1 MGNSLKFRFFPTFCV
16 AHASTVE
23 FRGSSVFKSF
33 RGSEMTISVGDRL
46 PDVTVHVMG
55 ESAPEPRSSAEMFA
69 GRKVVLFALPG
80 AFTPTCSRNHLPG
93 YVEHAQGFRDKGV
106 DDIVCLSVN
115 DAWVMSAWG
124 KSLGAEGK
132 VSMVADGNGA
142 FTRAVGLNAD
152 MSAAGYG
159 ERSVRYAMIV
169 DDGVVTHLNVEEP
182 REFKISDAATML
194 SLI

>member
-1 MGNSLKFRFFPTFCV
+1 
-16 AHASTVE
+16 
-23 FRGSSVFKSF
+23 
-33 RGSEMTISVGDRL
+33 MTISVGDRL

-132 VSMVADGNGA
+132 VSMVADGNGE

-182 REFKISDAATML
+182 REFKISDAVTML

>member
-1 MGNSLKFRFFPTFCV
+1 
-16 AHASTVE
+16 
-23 FRGSSVFKSF
+23 
-33 RGSEMTISVGDRL
+33 MTISVGDRL

-93 YVEHAQGFRDKGV
+93 YVDHAQGFRDKGV

-132 VSMVADGNGA
+132 VSMVADGNGE

-169 DDGVVTHLNVEEP
+169 DDGVVTHLNVEAP

-194 SLI
+194 SLV

>member
-1 MGNSLKFRFFPTFCV
+1 
-16 AHASTVE
+16 
-23 FRGSSVFKSF
+23 
-33 RGSEMTISVGDRL
+33 MTISVGDRV

-106 DDIVCLSVN
+106 DDIICLSVN

-124 KSLGAEGK
+124 KSQGAEGK
-132 VSMVADGNGA
+132 VSMVADGNGE
-142 FTRAVGLNAD
+142 FTRTVGLNAD

-169 DDGVVTHLNVEEP
+169 DDGVVTHLNVEAP

-194 SLI
+194 SLV

>member
-1 MGNSLKFRFFPTFCV
+1 
-16 AHASTVE
+16 
-23 FRGSSVFKSF
+23 
-33 RGSEMTISVGDRL
+33 MTISVGDRL

-106 DDIVCLSVN
+106 DDIICLSVN

-132 VSMVADGNGA
+132 VSMVADGNGE

-169 DDGVVTHLNVEEP
+169 DDGVVTHLNVEAP
-182 REFKISDAATML
+182 REFKISDATTML
-194 SLI
+194 SLV

>member
-1 MGNSLKFRFFPTFCV
+1 
-16 AHASTVE
+16 
-23 FRGSSVFKSF
+23 
-33 RGSEMTISVGDRL
+33 MTISVGDRL

-106 DDIVCLSVN
+106 DDIICLSVN

-132 VSMVADGNGA
+132 VSMVADGNGE

-169 DDGVVTHLNVEEP
+169 DDGVVTHLNVEAP

>member
-1 MGNSLKFRFFPTFCV
+1 
-16 AHASTVE
+16 
-23 FRGSSVFKSF
+23 
-33 RGSEMTISVGDRL
+33 MTISVGDRL
-46 PDVTVHVMG
+46 PDVTVYVMG

-106 DDIVCLSVN
+106 DEIVCLSVN

-132 VSMVADGNGA
+132 VSMVADGNGE

-194 SLI
+194 SLV

>member
-1 MGNSLKFRFFPTFCV
+1 
-16 AHASTVE
+16 
-23 FRGSSVFKSF
+23 
-33 RGSEMTISVGDRL
+33 MTISVGDRV

-106 DDIVCLSVN
+106 DDIICLSVN

-124 KSLGAEGK
+124 KSQGAEGK
-132 VSMVADGNGA
+132 VSMVADGNGE

-169 DDGVVTHLNVEEP
+169 DDGVVTHLNVEAP

-194 SLI
+194 SLV

>member
-1 MGNSLKFRFFPTFCV
+1 
-16 AHASTVE
+16 
-23 FRGSSVFKSF
+23 
-33 RGSEMTISVGDRL
+33 MTISVGDRL

-106 DDIVCLSVN
+106 DDIICLSVN

-132 VSMVADGNGA
+132 VSMVADGNGE

-169 DDGVVTHLNVEEP
+169 DDGVVTHLNVEAP

-194 SLI
+194 SLV

>member
-1 MGNSLKFRFFPTFCV
+1 
-16 AHASTVE
+16 
-23 FRGSSVFKSF
+23 
-33 RGSEMTISVGDRL
+33 MTISVGDRL

-106 DDIVCLSVN
+106 DDIICLSVN

-124 KSLGAEGK
+124 KSQGAEGK
-132 VSMVADGNGA
+132 VSMVADGNGE

-169 DDGVVTHLNVEEP
+169 DDGVVTHLNVEAP

-194 SLI
+194 SLV

>member
-1 MGNSLKFRFFPTFCV
+1 
-16 AHASTVE
+16 
-23 FRGSSVFKSF
+23 
-33 RGSEMTISVGDRL
+33 MTISVGDRL

-106 DDIVCLSVN
+106 DEIVCLSVN

-132 VSMVADGNGA
+132 VSMVADGNGE

-169 DDGVVTHLNVEEP
+169 DDGVVTHLNVEAP